1 MSVSHSQNSSDL
13 SSFVSF
19 ANRQYL
25 LFDLDGTLVDSAP
38 DLASAI
44 NRMLK
49 ALSLDTFDEEVIRGW
64 VGNGAQVLVH
74 RALSGSAELDN
85 SIESERLNNALEIFL
100 HEYESQLCVDS
111 CLYSNVKETLIEL
124 KQRGYQLSIVTNKPE
139 RFVAPILSALGID
152 TLFDVIIGGDTLE
165 KRKPDPLPLFHAC
178 QQLSI
183 EVDQAVMIGDSKN
196 DILAA
201 KAANM
206 PSIGLTYGYNYGEPI
221 DQYEPEF
228 VFEDFGLLLTIF
240 S

>member
-1 MSVSHSQNSSDL
+1 MSSISSNAVSVSSVASLFSKKQH
-13 SSFVSF
+13 
-19 ANRQYL
+19 L

-44 NRMLK
+44 NRMLQ
-49 ALSLDTFDEEVIRGW
+49 ALSLESFSHDVIRGW

-74 RALSGSAELDN
+74 RALSGSTELNANID
-85 SIESERLNNALEIFL
+85 SEWLNHALNVFL
-100 HEYESQLCVDS
+100 EEYESQLCVDS
-111 CLYSNVKETLIEL
+111 CLYPNVKETLLEL
-124 KQRGYQLSIVTNKPE
+124 KERGYQLSIVTNKPE
-139 RFVAPILSALGID
+139 RFVEPILKHLGIGS
-152 TLFDVIIGGDTLE
+152 LFELIIGGDTLE

-178 QQLSI
+178 QHLSTEI
-183 EVDQAVMIGDSKN
+183 DQAVMIGDSKN

-221 DQYEPEF
+221 SHYEPEL
-228 VFEDFGLLLTIF
+228 VFEDFGQLLSIF